1 MKKYWDVILFV
12 VCTVVL
18 IWLLVSDVAHGHG
31 WYDLD
36 CCHDN
41 DCAPVLSMEKSEQGD
56 ILTSKYGSVLIS
68 PDFDP
73 KRRRQSKD
81 DQYHVCM
88 RPVTIGSTLMIPLC
102 VYYPPLY

>member
-18 IWLLVSDVAHGHG
+18 IWLLVSDV
-31 WYDLD
+31 
-36 CCHDN
+36 
-41 DCAPVLSMEKSEQGD
+41 APVLSMEKSEQGD